1 MSKIFK
7 LFIDENIKTWKKFST
22 KLTIILIILALVGVL
37 GLVKI
42 MQNVNENS
50 EVTYSTFDWRTEI
63 KYELESYK
71 KALETENLDEE
82 TKRNMEMQVEK
93 CELAIKYDISPFN
106 GSFWKSTILDQIVE
120 LKYENGKETEISKLI
135 EMLEKD
141 DFAGYIE
148 IQKEIAK
155 KSLENKEILQQEYN
169 DKISALNLQAKYEIG
184 KNEKEEYWK
193 NVVLTQIQSFQKS
206 VRTGIDYKTNKVL
219 TVEQKQEYEEKIKIG
234 IYRLENNMPPIE
246 YADENYRMIFEILAP
261 SFLVAVIAIFAMI
274 IAGGAI
280 SSEVSTG
287 TIKFWALTPNKR
299 WKILTAKLL
308 SLIFYIV
315 AITLVI
321 SLLTIACANLFFDT
335 NGNEYLYI
343 KNGNVAK
350 IGNSLFIIEYYFT
363 KIIPIIIFALFALM
377 LSVVTRNTSVALGIS
392 LATYMGNGIA
402 MAIINSYIT
411 KDWVHFI
418 PFNNLNIADKIFP
431 NFENPIAM
439 FGGSFATSTSLA
451 FSLGVLAVCVIL
463 MIVTMYDSFNNR
475 DII

>member
-42 MQNVNENS
+42 MQKVNENS

-120 LKYENGKETEISKLI
+120 LKYEDGKETETSKLV

-141 DFAGYIE
+141 DFVGYIE
-148 IQKEIAK
+148 TQKEIAK

-246 YADENYRMIFEILAP
+246 YADENYRMIFETLAP

-299 WKILTAKLL
+299 WKILTAKIL
-308 SLIFYIV
+308 SLLFYIIT
-315 AITLVI
+315 ITLVV
-321 SLLTIACANLFFDT
+321 SLLTIAFSNLFFNE
-335 NGNEYLYI
+335 NGNEYLYV
-343 KNGNVAK
+343 KDGNVEK
-350 IGNSLFIIEYYFT
+350 VGNILFTIEYYFA
-363 KIIPIIIFALFALM
+363 KMIPVIIFALFSLM
-377 LSVVTRNTSVALGIS
+377 LSVVARNTSVAIGFGI
-392 LATYMGNGIA
+392 ATYMGNGIA

-439 FGGSFATSTSLA
+439 FGESFATSTSLA
-451 FSLGVLAVCVIL
+451 FSLGVLAVCAVL
-463 MIVTMYDSFNNR
+463 MLVTAYDSFNNR

>member
-106 GSFWKSTILDQIVE
+106 GNFWKNTILDQIVE
-120 LKYENGKETEISKLI
+120 LKYEDGKETEISKLV

-246 YADENYRMIFEILAP
+246 YADENYRMIFETLAP

-439 FGGSFATSTSLA
+439 FGESFATSTSLA
-451 FSLGVLAVCVIL
+451 FSLGVLAVCAVL
-463 MIVTMYDSFNNR
+463 MLVTAYDSFNNR

>member
-120 LKYENGKETEISKLI
+120 LKYEDGKETETSKLV

-141 DFAGYIE
+141 DFVGYIE
-148 IQKEIAK
+148 TQKEIAK

-246 YADENYRMIFEILAP
+246 YADENYRMIFETLAP
-261 SFLVAVIAIFAMI
+261 SFLTAVIAIFAMI

-287 TIKFWALTPNKR
+287 TIKFWVLTPNKR
-299 WKILTAKLL
+299 WKILTAKIL
-308 SLIFYIV
+308 SLLFYIIT
-315 AITLVI
+315 ITLVV
-321 SLLTIACANLFFDT
+321 SLLTIAFSNLFFNE
-335 NGNEYLYI
+335 NGNEYLYV
-343 KNGNVAK
+343 KDGNVEK
-350 IGNSLFIIEYYFT
+350 VGNTLFTIEYYFA
-363 KIIPIIIFALFALM
+363 KMIPVIIFALFSLM
-377 LSVVTRNTSVALGIS
+377 LSVVARNTSVAIGFGI
-392 LATYMGNGIA
+392 ATYMGNGIA
-402 MAIINSYIT
+402 MMIINSYIK
-411 KDWVHFI
+411 KDWVKFI
-418 PFNNLNIADKIFP
+418 PFNNLNIADKIFS
-431 NFENPIAM
+431 NFTNPISMLGMNSAP
-439 FGGSFATSTSLA
+439 TTSLT
-451 FSLGVLAVCVIL
+451 FSFGVLAVCVIL

>member
-50 EVTYSTFDWRTEI
+50 EVTYSTFDWRAEI

-106 GSFWKSTILDQIVE
+106 GNFWKSTIVDQIVE
-120 LKYENGKETEISKLI
+120 LKYEDGKETEISKLV

-246 YADENYRMIFEILAP
+246 YADENYRMIFETLAP
-261 SFLVAVIAIFAMI
+261 SFLTAVIAIFAMI

-451 FSLGVLAVCVIL
+451 FSLGVLAVCAVL
-463 MIVTMYDSFNNR
+463 MLVTAYDSFNNR

>member
-50 EVTYSTFDWRTEI
+50 EVTYSTFDWRAEI

-106 GSFWKSTILDQIVE
+106 GNFWKNTILDQIVE
-120 LKYENGKETEISKLI
+120 LKYEDGKETEISKLV

-246 YADENYRMIFEILAP
+246 YADENYRMIFETLAP
-261 SFLVAVIAIFAMI
+261 SFLTAVIAIFAMI

-350 IGNSLFIIEYYFT
+350 IGNALFTIEYYFT
-363 KIIPIIIFALFALM
+363 KIIPVIIFALFALM

-411 KDWVHFI
+411 KDWVCFI

-439 FGGSFATSTSLA
+439 FGESFATSTSLA
-451 FSLGVLAVCVIL
+451 FSLGVLAVCAVL
-463 MIVTMYDSFNNR
+463 MLVTAYDSFNNR